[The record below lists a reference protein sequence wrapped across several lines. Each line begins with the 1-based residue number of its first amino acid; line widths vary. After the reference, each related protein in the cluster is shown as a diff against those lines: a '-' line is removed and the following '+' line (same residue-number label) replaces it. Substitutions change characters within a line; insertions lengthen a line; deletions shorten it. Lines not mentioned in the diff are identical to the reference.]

1 MNKLHRK
8 KVVGRWSADHLLTT
22 YQPSTHHPPTTNYPF
37 MPWWISCKTVDFMV
51 KQTLALSTL
60 KMNHLPTTY
69 WPPTNHLPTTYRPS
83 TDHLPTTY
91 RPSTDHL
98 PTTYR
103 LPFYGAA
110 CSQRIGLCSNL
121 GAHTTNGRKIVIVLL
136 CNKLSIT
143 SL

>member
-37 MPWWISCKTVDFMV
+37 MPWWISCKTVDFTV

-60 KMNHLPTTY
+60 K
-69 WPPTNHLPTTYRPS
+69 TNHLPTTYQPLTDHLPTIYQPL

-91 RPSTDHL
+91 RPL
-98 PTTYR
+98 
-103 LPFYGAA
+103 FYGAA